1 MIAAEST
8 TYIQNQ
14 IKMQNSA
21 ETNGWIQAINKVQAI
36 IEFDLEGNIINAN
49 ENFLLTLGYE
59 LDEIQ
64 GRHHRIFCEEDHVN
78 SKEYKKFWEKLR
90 RGEFDSGEY
99 KRITKSGKE
108 VWIHAS
114 YNPICDEN
122 GNPYKVVKFATD
134 ITEAKLKSAEYESK
148 LNAISKAQAVIEF
161 NLDGTVIS
169 ANKNFLSTLGYE
181 EGEIE
186 GRHHRIFCE
195 PEYTA
200 SPEYAQFWERLR
212 SGEFFS
218 DRFMRLSKCGKPI
231 WIQAT
236 YNPIYDL
243 NGKVYKVV
251 KFASD
256 ITGQVKVE
264 EKVQKMALKFANMS
278 KDISGQAST
287 VAKDTGNLE
296 ETTEGMSMAVGEL
309 QDSINSIARNSDKAS
324 DIAQSTQEEADNGAE
339 AIERSLKAMELINN
353 SSEKISDIVK
363 VIDDIAGQTNL
374 LAFNAAIEAARA
386 GEHGLGFSIVADE
399 VRKLAEK
406 SSQATKEITKL
417 INQSAK
423 RVAQGEEISKEA
435 AKAFKKIVNGVNKT
449 NKSIEMISNAALE
462 QQKSSQTV
470 SQAIRQVTKLS
481 QSCADAAESIDR
493 STATLTTSAEDLKGI
508 VNELAS

>member
-134 ITEAKLKSAEYESK
+134 ITKAKLKSAEYESK

-236 YNPIYDL
+236 YNPICWFI
-243 NGKVYKVV
+243 K
-251 KFASD
+251 
-256 ITGQVKVE
+256 
-264 EKVQKMALKFANMS
+264 
-278 KDISGQAST
+278 
-287 VAKDTGNLE
+287 
-296 ETTEGMSMAVGEL
+296 
-309 QDSINSIARNSDKAS
+309 
-324 DIAQSTQEEADNGAE
+324 
-339 AIERSLKAMELINN
+339 
-353 SSEKISDIVK
+353 
-363 VIDDIAGQTNL
+363 
-374 LAFNAAIEAARA
+374 
-386 GEHGLGFSIVADE
+386 
-399 VRKLAEK
+399 
-406 SSQATKEITKL
+406 
-417 INQSAK
+417 
-423 RVAQGEEISKEA
+423 
-435 AKAFKKIVNGVNKT
+435 
-449 NKSIEMISNAALE
+449 
-462 QQKSSQTV
+462 
-470 SQAIRQVTKLS
+470 
-481 QSCADAAESIDR
+481 
-493 STATLTTSAEDLKGI
+493 
-508 VNELAS
+508 